1 VGAGPHAHQK
11 MRTHRAKWGGRR
23 AAALFL
29 LIGVIAIATALW
41 VTRSNRRVGSP
52 VERLNVLL
60 ITIDTLRADRIGRG
74 LTPAID
80 SVAARGVSFANV
92 RATVPLTLPSHVS
105 LMTGTIPPVHGV
117 RENGV
122 VFDRT
127 RPTIARVFR
136 EAGYATGAF
145 VGAYVLNRRFGLD
158 AGFDV
163 YDDAVRREEARTERL
178 EADRPGGEVIDTA
191 LRWLASLPHPG
202 TQGTSGPGG
211 TSGTQGTEGSP
222 FFLWVH
228 LYDPHAPYA
237 PPPQFLQKAGGHA
250 YDGEVA
256 YADAQVARLLAALDA
271 RGLSASTAIAITG
284 DHGEGLGEHG
294 EQTHGMLVYDATL
307 RVPLVLAAPGW
318 TAISGVPCH
327 YDVGP
332 GLLRL
337 AGLADRVPSGM
348 SGGALMRLLGGG
360 PAVPAECAS
369 YAETRYPRRA
379 GWHALTTI
387 ADSRWKLIAS
397 SEQELYDLQNDPR
410 ELHDVAADHPS
421 IVQGMSATL
430 RKMKPQESTAAPVAP
445 DAAER
450 LRALGYVSGS
460 SAIRSDSPAAPNPA
474 RTIGA
479 WADFERAL
487 GQLQSGSPSAAS
499 VALKRL
505 AAEHPAA
512 PVFQSTYAQALKE
525 SGNPRAAVAIYK
537 AAVARWPNDANLFH
551 DMAVAAREAGD
562 PAEAMRAE
570 QAALALDGN
579 SATALNGL
587 GLLHADAGRA
597 ADAAAAFERA
607 AAADPINASYWTNL
621 GNARR
626 ELGTID
632 AADAAYR
639 RALDLDAAHADALN
653 GLGVTLV
660 QRKRAAEGIPLFER
674 ALARAPDFHEA
685 RLNLGIAYQE
695 SGQREKARATYDDL
709 LRRAPASAER
719 QRRAAAALRRSLQ

>member
-1 VGAGPHAHQK
+1 MQ
-11 MRTHRAKWGGRR
+11 TDRAKWGRRR

-29 LIGVIAIATALW
+29 SIGVIAIATALW
-41 VTRSNRRVGSP
+41 VTRSNRRAGSP
-52 VERLNVLL
+52 LERLNVLL
-60 ITIDTLRADRIGRG
+60 ITIDTLRADRVGRG

-105 LMTGTIPPVHGV
+105 LMAGTIPPVHGV

-127 RPTIARVFR
+127 RPTIAKLFR

-158 AGFDV
+158 EGFDV
-163 YDDAVRREEARTERL
+163 YDDAVRRDEARSERL
-178 EADRPGGEVIDTA
+178 EAERPAGEVIDAA
-191 LRWLASLPHPG
+191 LRWLASLPN
-202 TQGTSGPGG
+202 Q
-211 TSGTQGTEGSP
+211 GSP

-228 LYDPHAPYA
+228 LYDPHAPYT
-237 PPPQFLQKAGGHA
+237 PPPEFLQKAGGRA

-256 YADAQVARLLAALDA
+256 YADAQIARLLAALDA
-271 RGLSASTAIAITG
+271 RALSASTAIAITG

-307 RVPLVLAAPGW
+307 RVPLVVAAPGW

-327 YDVGP
+327 DDVGP
-332 GLLRL
+332 GLLRF
-337 AGLADRVPSGM
+337 AGLADRIPSGM
-348 SGGALMRLLGGG
+348 SGGALMRLPGGG
-360 PAVPAECAS
+360 PDTPAECTS

-387 ADSRWKLIAS
+387 ADRRWKLISS

-421 IVQGMSATL
+421 IVQGMSSTL
-430 RKMKPQESTAAPVAP
+430 RKMQPQESTPAPVAT

-460 SAIRSDSPAAPNPA
+460 SAIRSDSPTARNPA
-474 RTIGA
+474 RTISA
-479 WADFERAL
+479 WADFEQAL
-487 GQLQSGSPSAAS
+487 GELQSGNPSAAS
-499 VALKRL
+499 VALRRL
-505 AAEHPAA
+505 AAAHPAA

-537 AAVARWPNDANLFH
+537 AAVARWPNEANLFH
-551 DMAVAAREAGD
+551 DLAVAAREAGNL
-562 PAEAMRAE
+562 AEAMRAE

-587 GLLHADAGRA
+587 GLLHADIGRA

-607 AAADPINASYWTNL
+607 AAADPTNASYWTNL

-674 ALARAPDFHEA
+674 ALASAPDFHEA

-709 LRRAPASAER
+709 LRRAPASAVRE
-719 QRRAAAALRRSLQ
+719 RRAAADLLRQLR